1 VWLQIA
7 QFNDESPMHGFT
19 EGVDFQNYDLWSTH
33 ITLVE
38 IAVFLFLW
46 ITTEMY
52 LTKKRERNSIND
64 RSVDPKEI
72 HLKLIS
78 PAG

>member
-1 VWLQIA
+1 VVEH
-7 QFNDESPMHGFT
+7 FHGK
-19 EGVDFQNYDLWSTH
+19 EGVSGSNPEDGSISVCLTPVK
-33 ITLVE
+33 TG
-38 IAVFLFLW
+38 VFLFLW